1 MDYQTTW
8 LGSVPCAAV
17 QLHCT
22 PTSSTHLFAMFT
34 RPPEHSRLWSYE
46 HLSNPTQDPSD
57 VVNPEKVSGCKL
69 MTVCMVS
76 CSVHDSF
83 FCVDGFTI
91 SSRVACEIMPRLAR
105 AVHESSH
112 DACRLEID
120 WCLATCC
127 GTLRGAASRPAPA
140 QAEMSAMVVSA
151 ASASE
156 HGSD

>member
-1 MDYQTTW
+1 MAW
-8 LGSVPCAAV
+8 LCTV
-17 QLHCT
+17 QPFNFIALYRT

-91 SSRVACEIMPRLAR
+91 SSRVACEIMQLRVPYMK
-105 AVHESSH
+105 
-112 DACRLEID
+112 I
-120 WCLATCC
+120 ATMH
-127 GTLRGAASRPAPA
+127 A
-140 QAEMSAMVVSA
+140 
-151 ASASE
+151 
-156 HGSD
+156 D